1 MRIFEIHN
9 LSIFLGNDLKK
20 SFFYKRFANKN
31 GTRDMPYMYDILN
44 EPLCWWRINF
54 EPLVSYISFHICH
67 LFTFVDCFLTLT
79 CHVFVR
85 T

>member
-9 LSIFLGNDLKK
+9 LSNFLGNDLKK
-20 SFFYKRFANKN
+20 FFTSGLPNKN
-31 GTRDMPYMYDILN
+31 GTHDMPYMYDILN
-44 EPLCWWRINF
+44 EPICWWRLNF
-54 EPLVSYISFHICH
+54 EPLVSYISFHVCR